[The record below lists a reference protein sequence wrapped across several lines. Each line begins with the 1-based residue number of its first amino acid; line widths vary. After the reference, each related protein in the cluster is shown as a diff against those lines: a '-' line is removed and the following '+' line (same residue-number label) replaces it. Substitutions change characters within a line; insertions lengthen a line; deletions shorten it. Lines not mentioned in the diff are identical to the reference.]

1 MMRSIL
7 FALVMT
13 LFPQVLWAEVPD
25 MKFLRL
31 DTRDGLSNSSI
42 LCLHRDAKGFM
53 WIATPYGLNR
63 YDGYRFRTFYQD
75 VKDTMS
81 LRNNYVDE
89 IYEDGEGQLWVRQ
102 GMNYTIFD
110 PRTEKGDRHPERIL
124 EKYGVKGGLEFLY
137 IDKEKNFWVKSYDQG
152 FWHVNVQKK
161 QAHQFR
167 PGFGDQEFNSDFG
180 VSGFAET
187 DKLLFVTSSNGEVFC
202 FDKQK
207 NRILWKNNHLRQLGL
222 VSNQAVKPRLD
233 SQGNLW
239 LISTGSVYMFK
250 YDNNQWYHSLQE
262 ALRAWGYEGVPDEMN
277 VWDIQLDKEN
287 RYWVA
292 TDHGGLY
299 VVDPKDKVVRQ
310 FLNNK
315 YDESTISDNT
325 VRLVYRDQLDR
336 MWLGTYTAG
345 VNLYS
350 GGLSNFINLDL
361 GNINTICTDKQGLWW
376 LGTNDKGIIRYD
388 PKTKEQVVYNREN
401 SGIRSNTMV
410 GSLGARDGS
419 VWFGTYEG
427 GLIHIKNG
435 QVTNLLATGD
445 TTSLN
450 VNNIWTVCEDQ
461 WGNLW
466 LGELGGGVQRVDKR
480 TGRMRSFRMDN
491 SKLPSEYIN
500 TISMTK
506 KGWLLVA
513 HSNYM
518 SLINPKTMK
527 VVNRNI
533 LQNKSGVPITE
544 ASIFG
549 YEDSRGLIWQ
559 GSSSGATI
567 WDPKTGEVYLLDMR
581 SGLFGSTVN
590 GMIEDGKHTVW
601 LVTDHGVSNVI
612 PQRQEDGTWHFVIR
626 SYNNRDGLQDGP
638 YNQRSVCYTAD
649 GLILV
654 GGQGGLDIINPKNLG
669 KGRIKESPVFSGLL
683 VFDRDVLVGEKVG
696 GRVILDEVLN
706 DCRDITLRYD
716 EQFTIQLGSSSGEIH
731 NRSRFVYRLEG
742 FNDDWVRTSE
752 LNPNITYNSLS
763 PGSYTLHVRML
774 NDDGTFGAEESL
786 LEITIRPPFWR
797 SGWMMLFYLLLL
809 AVGMW
814 YWRKWYIKQHEQKM
828 RAEHLRRETEKLQW
842 MSEMRMQMA
851 AERAAAVK
859 AAAEGTAVADAT
871 DVADVTAKP
880 ELQLQIEDCDLV
892 TVVKNV
898 CTEFAVTEE
907 GIKAQ
912 VTCRPMVEELSAP
925 IDRNQLVRALNILL
939 SNSVRFSPGN
949 CQITVSLGRVEG
961 NRAVLQVADNSIGI
975 RDEFKSTAF
984 EPFLEGEGIGLD
996 KVKDIVVAHGGT
1008 IRLEDNPGGGTIFII
1023 SLPANPLEVIEEAV
1037 LMDDDE

>member
-7 FALVMT
+7 YALVMT
-13 LFPQVLWAEVPD
+13 LFPLALWAEVPD

-42 LCLHRDAKGFM
+42 LCLHRDSKGFM
-53 WIATPYGLNR
+53 WIGTPYGLNR

-89 IYEDGEGQLWVRQ
+89 IYEDGEGLLWVRQ

-110 PRTEKGDRHPERIL
+110 PRTEKGDRHPERVL
-124 EKYGVKGGLEFLY
+124 EKWGVQGGLEFLY
-137 IDKEKNFWVKSYDQG
+137 IDREKNFWVKSYDQG
-152 FWHVNVQKK
+152 YWHVDVKSKK
-161 QAHQFR
+161 AHQFR
-167 PGFGDQEFNSDFG
+167 LGYGDQEFNIDFG
-180 VSGFAET
+180 VSGYAET
-187 DKLLFVTSSNGEVFC
+187 DRLLFVTSNNGEVFC

-207 NRILWKNNHLRQLGL
+207 NRILWKNNHLRQRGL
-222 VSNQAVKPRLD
+222 VSNQSVKPRVD
-233 SQGNLW
+233 AWGNLW
-239 LISTGSVYMFK
+239 LISTGCVYVFK
-250 YDNNQWYHSLQE
+250 YDSNQWYYSLQE

-277 VWDIQLDKEN
+277 VWDIRLDKEN
-287 RYWVA
+287 RYWIA

-299 VVDPKDKVVRQ
+299 VVDPKDKVIRQ

-325 VRLVYRDQLDR
+325 VRMIYRDQLDR

-345 VNLYS
+345 VNLYT
-350 GGLSNFINLDL
+350 GGLSNFINLEI

-376 LGTNDKGIIRYD
+376 LGTNDKGIICYD

-410 GSLGARDGS
+410 GSLCARDGS

-427 GLIHIKNG
+427 GLIRIKDR

-445 TTSLN
+445 TTGLN
-450 VNNIWTVCEDQ
+450 VNNIWTICEDQ
-461 WGNLW
+461 WGHLW

-480 TGRMRSFRMDN
+480 TGRMRSFRMNN

-500 TISMTK
+500 TISRTK

-518 SLINPKTMK
+518 SLINPKTME
-527 VVNRNI
+527 VINRNI
-533 LQNKSGVPITE
+533 SQNKSGVPVTE

-559 GSSSGATI
+559 GSTSGSTV
-567 WDPKTGEVYLLDMR
+567 WDTKTGDVYLLDMK

-590 GMIEDGKHTVW
+590 GMIEDDRHTVW

-654 GGQGGLDIINPKNLG
+654 GGQGGLDVINPKNLG
-669 KGRIKESPVFSGLL
+669 KGRIKESPIFSGLL
-683 VFDRDVLVGEKVG
+683 VFDRDVAVGEKVR

-763 PGSYTLHVRML
+763 SGSYTLHVRML
-774 NDDGTFGAEESL
+774 NDDGTFSDEESL
-786 LEITIRPPFWR
+786 LEISIRPPFWR
-797 SGWMMLFYLLLL
+797 SGWMMLFYLVLL
-809 AVGMW
+809 AVGLW
-814 YWRKWYIKQHEQKM
+814 YWRKWYIKRNEQKM
-828 RAEHLRRETEKLQW
+828 RAEELRRETEKLQW
-842 MSEMRMQMA
+842 MSEMRAQMA

-859 AAAEGTAVADAT
+859 AAAEGTATADVVDDT
-871 DVADVTAKP
+871 VVTAKP
-880 ELQLQIEDCDLV
+880 ELQLQLQDCDLV

-898 CTEFAVTEE
+898 CTEFAITEE
-907 GIKAQ
+907 GVKAK

-925 IDRNQLVRALNILL
+925 IDRKQLARALNILL

-949 CQITVSLGRVEG
+949 CQITVSLGRVDG
-961 NRAVLQVADNSIGI
+961 DRAVLQVADNSVGI
-975 RDEFKSTAF
+975 RDEFKATVF
-984 EPFLEGEGIGLD
+984 EPFLDGEGIGLD

-1008 IRLEDNPGGGTIFII
+1008 IRLEDNPGGGSIFII
-1023 SLPANPLEVIEEAV
+1023 SLPVNPQEVIEEAV